1 MRLSTI
7 TLSGLQIHG
16 MLSIISGKHYQF
28 VRKYVGSRTLE
39 HKGSSD
45 KNGANSDKFNNA
57 IRELEY
63 QDNAGKN

>member
-1 MRLSTI
+1 MAC
-7 TLSGLQIHG
+7 
-16 MLSIISGKHYQF
+16 YQSYL
-28 VRKYVGSRTLE
+28 VNTRKYVGSRTLE